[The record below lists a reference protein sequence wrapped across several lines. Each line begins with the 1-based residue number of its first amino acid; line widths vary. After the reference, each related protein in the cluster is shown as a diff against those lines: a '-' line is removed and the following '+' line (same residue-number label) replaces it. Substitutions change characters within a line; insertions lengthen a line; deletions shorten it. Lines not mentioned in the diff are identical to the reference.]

1 MAPGGSEMIPTLTY
15 RLRRLNRSLRARLS
29 LLRPDSDRLLN
40 AAQPVL
46 KIEYRGR
53 IDSKA
58 LIVFLPGIGDLAE
71 DFERQGFIHEL
82 QRHHVAADAVAI
94 DAHFGYYAKRI
105 LFERIT
111 EDVLASATE
120 AGYHEIWLV
129 GVSLGGFGAACYAAQ
144 HHERVSGLVLLAP
157 YLGEK
162 SLALEIAAAGGV
174 AHWNGEPAASHD
186 FVRGLWQWL
195 KRHVSHGEPQPPI
208 YLGYGTGDKF
218 AQANGL
224 LAAALPP
231 AQVFA
236 IAGGHDWRTWRKLWR
251 LFLEQEAIGRRRHE

>member
-1 MAPGGSEMIPTLTY
+1 MIPSLSY
-15 RLRRLNRSLRARLS
+15 RLRRLNRALRARLS

-40 AAQPVL
+40 AAHPVV
-46 KIEYRGR
+46 KIEYRGPV
-53 IDSKA
+53 DSKI

-71 DFERQGFIHEL
+71 DFERQGFVHDL
-82 QRHHVAADAVAI
+82 QRHHVSADAVAV

-105 LFERIT
+105 VLERIT
-111 EDVLASATE
+111 EDVLAAATD
-120 AGYHEIWLV
+120 AGYREIWLV

-157 YLGEK
+157 YLGEN
-162 SLALEIAAAGGV
+162 AIANEIAEAGGV
-174 AHWNGEPAASHD
+174 ARWNAGPAASHD

-195 KRHVSHGEPQPPI
+195 KHHVSHGEPRPPI

-218 AQANGL
+218 ARTNGV

-251 LFLEQEAIGRRRHE
+251 LFLEENAIGQHPRD